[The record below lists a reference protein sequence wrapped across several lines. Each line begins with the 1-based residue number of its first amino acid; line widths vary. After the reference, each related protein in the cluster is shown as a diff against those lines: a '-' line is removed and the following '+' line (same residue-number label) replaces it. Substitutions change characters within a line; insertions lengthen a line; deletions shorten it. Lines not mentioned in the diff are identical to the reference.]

1 MQLFH
6 SVHTY
11 DHLSPNAAPYAASL
25 LTMMHVWVV
34 GLLSVCVH
42 VCVSEV
48 NQVQTSFCHF
58 VGFQLLAN
66 QLAWRDSSSS
76 NSFLFSLSNSLTV
89 AARGGKSNYI
99 IR

>member
-11 DHLSPNAAPYAASL
+11 DHLSPNVAPYVASL

-66 QLAWRDSSSS
+66 QLAWRDNSSS
-76 NSFLFSLSNSLTV
+76 NSHSSSLCLTLSL
-89 AARGGKSNYI
+89 
-99 IR
+99 